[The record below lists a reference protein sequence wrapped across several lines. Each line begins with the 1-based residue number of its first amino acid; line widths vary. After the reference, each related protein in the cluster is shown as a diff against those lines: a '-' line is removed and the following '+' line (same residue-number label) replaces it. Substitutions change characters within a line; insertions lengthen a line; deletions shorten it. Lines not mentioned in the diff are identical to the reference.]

1 MFQFPRFPLPALC
14 VQAGVPIHDDWRVSP
29 FGYLRIKAWS
39 TAPRSFSQPPT
50 SFIGSRRQGIHRWHF
65 IAWNIKDARARY
77 RDFKDRL
84 QPGSDCRRG
93 VQNGPTAS
101 HIDAGRRYRGVEPN
115 GCTFKTKQRACWS
128 TSSHERQCL
137 DHGVREAQRVRDQ
150 HKSRSLGMRDPC
162 DSLERR

>member
-29 FGYLRIKAWS
+29 FGYLRINAWS

-93 VQNGPTAS
+93 VQNGPTNS
-101 HIDAGRRYRGVEPN
+101 HIGADAGTERSSRVAAPSKRNRGP
-115 GCTFKTKQRACWS
+115 TDQPRA
-128 TSSHERQCL
+128 
-137 DHGVREAQRVRDQ
+137 
-150 HKSRSLGMRDPC
+150 MRDNA
-162 DSLERR
+162 SIMG